1 MRPVIPI
8 SIKKRFRFIQSHRN
22 IKYLRFKKVLKQ
34 LKWEYKVNQY
44 KLLSRRRRMTFAFK
58 KAMLSA
64 NYITVLFLKHHII
77 TKERSTIMIPSS
89 HNPYKSKP
97 K

>member
-8 SIKKRFRFIQSHRN
+8 SIKKRLGFTQSHRN
-22 IKYLRFKKVLKQ
+22 IK
-34 LKWEYKVNQY
+34 QY

-64 NYITVLFLKHHII
+64 NYITVLFIKHHII
-77 TKERSTIMIPSS
+77 TKEKSTIMIPSS